1 MDEIQAL
8 LQQLRHDRPVP
19 WEEFPDLSLYMDQV
33 LSYMPRQLSSFRMG
47 RHSPP
52 PW

>member
-33 LSYMPRQLSSFRMG
+33 LSYMPRR
-47 RHSPP
+47 
-52 PW
+52 